1 MKFKK
6 IFIFICLIICL
17 FSIASVC
24 ASDAN
29 QTAVA
34 SDELNQEL
42 NLANADTSSA
52 SPDSIDPDDCLKVSS
67 ENYTNA
73 GENKKSTVIVA
84 SDLTTNYKSG
94 DSLTVTLKDSDN
106 NPINGTVLSV
116 ELNGTTTYTTNANG
130 QIKIPTVNL
139 NAKTYDVSI
148 NFAGND
154 NYTQSSAAVK
164 ITVNKINSFLRN
176 VGNLNM
182 TSDEKAELT
191 VGIEGATGITAKI
204 DDSDIEVNGLTVS
217 IPQLDAGT
225 HKLTVTTIPD
235 ENHNAVSKT
244 TTITVT
250 KAECTITVNDV
261 SMYYNGTSRV
271 KVSPHG
277 AVRVT
282 AKIDDKF
289 VNVDENNEILI
300 SGLNAGTHTLT
311 VTAVPDDN
319 HVSVTKTATITVSKI
334 DSVIGLENINVKYGS
349 DSNITVQTSGAKG
362 FTAKIDGET
371 AEIVGNVVI
380 IPKLDVGTHTLTVTT
395 IPDSNHNQVTKS
407 STITVIKND
416 YLSDIRDVTLR
427 YGDSYN
433 MTVNTNGPKFTAKID
448 GKSVEVSGNKIIF
461 PKLDVGTHTLTVTT
475 VKDANHDSMTKTA
488 TILINKA
495 KTKVITANLN
505 GTEGKA
511 MTLIAG
517 TGSVD
522 QVSEGVIIFYEGET
536 KIGEANVDK
545 GIARLSYTPSKAGI
559 YSLLVVYAGTS
570 RFESSSATMKLTVF
584 EKSDDENESSNI
596 APSLSVSSDNSTI
609 EIEMPIDATGT
620 VTLTVEGVE
629 YKTDVVNGKCII
641 KIKDLD
647 DGNYTYT
654 ITYPGDSKYKSFN
667 DIGTFTM
674 NKTKSTTNKTTPK
687 TEIKFPSIGTISSG
701 SSLKF
706 DLPDD
711 ATGNITLTVNG
722 ETDVYPLDENGAATV
737 KIPNINAETSP
748 YTITYSGDDKY
759 NSFTR
764 SGTLKSTPTYEPKI
778 IAGNVNVIYSSGS
791 SYTIKVYGT
800 DGKLKNGATV
810 KITGKISKTL
820 TTKNGAATF
829 KITQVPGTY
838 KIKITSL
845 GKTVTKTITVKH
857 VVSLKKVTV
866 KKSAKKLVLQATLSK
881 INGKYL
887 SKKTVT
893 FKFNGKTY
901 KAKTDSKGI
910 AKVTIKS
917 SVLKKLKVGKKVT
930 YQATYLKDTV
940 KNTAQIKK

>member
-42 NLANADTSSA
+42 NLVNADTSSA
-52 SPDSIDPDDCLKVSS
+52 SPNNINHDDCLKVSS

-84 SDLTTNYKSG
+84 SDLTTDYKKG
-94 DSLTVTLKDSDN
+94 DTLTVTLKDSDN
-106 NPINGTVLSV
+106 NPISGAVLSV
-116 ELNGTTTYTTNANG
+116 ELNGAERYTTNANG
-130 QIKIPTVNL
+130 QIKVPTVNL

-164 ITVNKINSFLRN
+164 ITVNRIDSFLRN
-176 VGNLNM
+176 VGDLTM
-182 TSDEKAELT
+182 DSDSKAEFT

-225 HKLTVTTIPD
+225 HTLTVTTIPD

-244 TTITVT
+244 TTITVE
-250 KAECTITVNDV
+250 KAECSITVNDV

-334 DSVIGLENINVKYGS
+334 DSVIGVDNINVKYGS

-395 IPDSNHNQVTKS
+395 IPDSNHNPVTKS

-545 GIARLSYTPSKAGI
+545 GIARLSYTPSKAGV

-584 EKSDDENESSNI
+584 EKSDDDNESSNI
-596 APSLSVSSDNSTI
+596 KYSLIVPSGNSTI
-609 EIEMPIDATGT
+609 EINMSSDATGT
-620 VTLTVEGVE
+620 LTLIIEGVE
-629 YKTDVVNGKCII
+629 YKADVVNGIC
-641 KIKDLD
+641 KIPLKDLD

-654 ITYPGDSKYKSFN
+654 LTYTGDSKYKSFN
-667 DIGTFTM
+667 DIGTLTV
-674 NKTKSTTNKTTPK
+674 NKTKSTTNKTTSK
-687 TEIKFPSIGTISSG
+687 TEIKFPQIGTISAG
-701 SSLKF
+701 NSLKF

-722 ETDVYPLDENGAATV
+722 ETYVYPLDENGKAIV

-791 SYTIKVYGT
+791 YYTIKVYGT

-893 FKFNGKTY
+893 FKFNGKAY

>member
-1 MKFKK
+1 MQFKK

-24 ASDAN
+24 ASD
-29 QTAVA
+29 
-34 SDELNQEL
+34 ELNQEL

-52 SPDSIDPDDCLKVSS
+52 SPDSINPDDCLKVSS

-73 GENKKSTVIVA
+73 GENKKNTVIVA
-84 SDLTTNYKSG
+84 SDLTTDYKKG
-94 DSLTVTLKDSDN
+94 DTLTVTLKDSDN
-106 NPINGTVLSV
+106 NPISGAILSV
-116 ELNGTTTYTTNANG
+116 ELNGTATYTTNANG

-176 VGNLNM
+176 VGNLTM
-182 TSDEKAELT
+182 DSDSKAELT

-225 HKLTVTTIPD
+225 HSLTITTIPD
-235 ENHNAVSKT
+235 ENHNAISKT
-244 TTITVT
+244 TTITVE
-250 KAECTITVNDV
+250 KAECSITVNDV

-289 VNVDENNEILI
+289 VNVNENNEILI

-395 IPDSNHNQVTKS
+395 IPDSNHNPVTKS

-448 GKSVEVSGNKIIF
+448 GKNVEVSGNKIIF

-545 GIARLSYTPSKAGI
+545 GIARLSYTPSKAGV

-584 EKSDDENESSNI
+584 EKSDDDNESSNI

-629 YKTDVVNGKCII
+629 YKADVVNGMCKI
-641 KIKDLD
+641 KINDLD

-687 TEIKFPSIGTISSG
+687 TEINFPQIGTISSG
-701 SSLKF
+701 NSLKF

-722 ETDVYPLDENGAATV
+722 ETYVYPVENGAATV

-764 SGTLKSTPTYEPKI
+764 SGTVTSTPTYEPKI

-791 SYTIKVYGT
+791 YYTIKVYGT
-800 DGKLKNGATV
+800 DGKLKNGETV

-820 TTKNGAATF
+820 TTKNGVAQF

-838 KIKITSL
+838 KIQITSL

-881 INGKYL
+881 IKGKYL